1 MHLNFLHIAKGYAS
15 LLNDRSTE
23 LDEVWLN
30 NKKLI
35 MYAVYVLL
43 CADNSYYTGLSNDLD
58 KRIWQHETGFFP
70 ECYTYKRR
78 PVRVLWHTRV
88 ETVEEAMGLEKQI
101 KGWSRKKKEALINQD
116 ITELKKLSNYKKES
130 SKTLRQAQGQTEY
143 LIIGQGISGTFLSY
157 YLRKENKSFL
167 VIDNN
172 YSNSPSK
179 IAAGIINPVTG
190 RRLVTV
196 WKVDEILPYAW
207 KAYQELGND
216 LGITAISQKT
226 IIDFFPNPFM
236 RESFLQKIET
246 GDKYVHA
253 YPEQNQFNDYFH
265 YELGCGEIRPV
276 YTAHLESILP
286 AWRKQLIK
294 EQLLREEN
302 FDIDQLKVEQDR
314 VHYKEITAG
323 RVIFCDGTSSF
334 ENPFFKQLPF
344 APNKGE
350 ALVVRIPGLPD
361 QHIYKKGLM
370 IVPLAQPDLFWVGA
384 SYIWDFE
391 NADPTETFRQNT
403 EKALQQWLKIPFT
416 IVEHRSG
423 LRPATLERRPF
434 VGFHPVHTN
443 VGILNGMGTKGCS
456 LAPFF
461 ARQLTDYLLYEEP
474 IAKDAD
480 VRRFSKVLT
489 RS

>member
-1 MHLNFLHIAKGYAS
+1 MQIDFL
-15 LLNDRSTE
+15 
-23 LDEVWLN
+23 V
-30 NKKLI
+30 
-35 MYAVYVLL
+35 
-43 CADNSYYTGLSNDLD
+43 
-58 KRIWQHETGFFP
+58 
-70 ECYTYKRR
+70 
-78 PVRVLWHTRV
+78 
-88 ETVEEAMGLEKQI
+88 
-101 KGWSRKKKEALINQD
+101 
-116 ITELKKLSNYKKES
+116 
-130 SKTLRQAQGQTEY
+130 
-143 LIIGQGISGTFLSY
+143 IGQGISGTFLSY
-157 YLRKENKSFL
+157 YLKKESKSFL
-167 VIDNN
+167 IIDNN

-196 WKVDEILPYAW
+196 WRVDEILPFAW
-207 KAYQELGND
+207 KAYQEIGHD

-253 YPEQNQFNDYFH
+253 YPEQNHFNNFFN

-276 YTAHLESILP
+276 YIAHLETLLP
-286 AWRKQLIK
+286 AWRQQLQK
-294 EQLLREEN
+294 ENNLLEEN
-302 FDIDQLKVEQDR
+302 FEPGQLKVEADKIQ
-314 VHYKEITAG
+314 YKNITANKI
-323 RVIFCDGTSSF
+323 IFCDGTSSF

-350 ALVVRIPGLPD
+350 ALVARIPGLPD
-361 QHIYKKGLM
+361 NHIYKKGMM
-370 IVPLAQPDLFWVGA
+370 IVPMAEKDLFWIGA
-384 SYIWDFE
+384 SYVWDFD
-391 NADPTETFRQNT
+391 NAEPTDAFREIAEQFL
-403 EKALQQWLKIPFT
+403 KQSLKIPFE

-423 LRPATLERRPF
+423 LRPATFERRPF
-434 VGFHPVHTN
+434 VGFHPAYTN

-461 ARQLTDYLLYEEP
+461 AKQLTDYLLYEEP